1 MADLDLA
8 RDHIVS
14 STLQMPRASALV
26 VEFCVEMRKARRHS
40 RRFHRSDLLI
50 RQISGQFNPALA
62 PRQAQIVLLGYQ
74 DGARAAVLGDDHRLA
89 HGGLLIGAEVLR
101 HVGGSDG

>member
-1 MADLDLA
+1 M
-8 RDHIVS
+8 
-14 STLQMPRASALV
+14 LV
-26 VEFCVEMRKARRHS
+26 VEFGVEMRKARRHS
-40 RRFHRSDLLI
+40 RCFHLSDLLI
-50 RQISGQFNPALA
+50 RQIGGQLNPALA

>member
-8 RDHIVS
+8 GDHIVS
-14 STLQMPRASALV
+14 STLQIRPASALV
-26 VEFCVEMRKARRHS
+26 AEFSVQMRKVRRHA
-40 RRFHRSDLLI
+40 RCFHRIDLDI
-50 RQISGQFNPALA
+50 GQFGGQLNPALA